1 MKIHQSAVSILGGA
15 ALLAILLLKGSA
27 NASTTALQTK
37 IGFSSNQSVKIARA
51 ITCSP
56 INGTWV
62 FDGKGIPV
70 SLERGDRIRVNMSN
84 FRRPTAMGRMI
95 SPNQIEVT
103 FPDDATF
110 IGSLDGQGKISW
122 NNGTVWQA
130 TKFAG
135 TWQYEGEYGPKVVQ
149 LGDELRVGMSK
160 YNRPTALGNVTAPGK
175 ATVNFTDDAIHT
187 ATLIGPNCL
196 KWSNG
201 TTWTK

>member
-1 MKIHQSAVSILGGA
+1 MLKISQSAVAICAGA
-15 ALLAILLLKGSA
+15 TLLAIPSM
-27 NASTTALQTK
+27 TALQANAADT
-37 IGFSSNQSVKIARA
+37 STRQPMKIARA
-51 ITCSP
+51 IVCSP
-56 INGTWV
+56 IRGTW
-62 FDGKGIPV
+62 FYNGKGIPV
-70 SLERGDRIRVNMSN
+70 SHLSGNRIRVTMSN

-95 SPNQIEVT
+95 SPTAMEVT
-103 FPDDATF
+103 FPDDGTF
-110 IGSLDGQGKISW
+110 IGTLNGDGQISW

-130 TKFAG
+130 TQFAG

-187 ATLIGPNCL
+187 ATLIGPNCI